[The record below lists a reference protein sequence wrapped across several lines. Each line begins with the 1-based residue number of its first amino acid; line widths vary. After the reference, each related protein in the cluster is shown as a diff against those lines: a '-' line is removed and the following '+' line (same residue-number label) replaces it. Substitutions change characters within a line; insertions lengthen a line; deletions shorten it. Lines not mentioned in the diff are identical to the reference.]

1 MKLRLPDF
9 DIELDGLIVHGG
21 VALIATLLGLALPAT
36 ILFTAYQLLD
46 YLEGEDPREVQGDLV
61 EWMVGLLIGGILGLA
76 VNLG

>member
-1 MKLRLPDF
+1 MRLRLPDF
-9 DIELDGLIVHGG
+9 DLELGGLIIHGG

-46 YLEGEDPREVQGDLV
+46 YLDGEDPRETQGDLV
-61 EWMVGLLIGGILGLA
+61 EWMVGLLVGGIVRLA